1 MAFFNYPFHV
11 TKDTPA
17 IASEVQTNFDQLLA
31 WVLANLI
38 QKDGT
43 VAMTGPLVLAPGDPG
58 APGHA
63 ANKAYVDAQLPVG
76 MMTEFAGT
84 ALPAGW
90 LWCNGDTYT
99 NTSQQS
105 LAAAIGRTYT
115 AAAVPTGSFQV
126 PDMRKRSPVGYDAT
140 EVAVYGLGV
149 KGGQRNSELLSHQ
162 HANPAH
168 EHVIQEIG
176 HSASGWT
183 GGGGG
188 VDHLHGVGSL
198 GMQGAGQHGHNWGSG
213 TTFLYFAGAGAGGY
227 GVGGGSGWN
236 TATFS
241 HDGNH
246 AHTMVGQTGASDRAL
261 DHNHPIGVSVANHPA
276 FWTNTGTGNTTS
288 GLTGAGTTLV
298 DKNLPP
304 YTVVNYIIY
313 AGKS

>member
-140 EVAVYGLGV
+140 EAAKYGLGV
-149 KGGQRNSELLSHQ
+149 KGGQRDSELLSH
-162 HANPAH
+162 AH
-168 EHVIQEIG
+168 TTAVGTDSPDHT
-176 HSASGWT
+176 HSMSFMSQAMDRSI
-183 GGGGG
+183 
-188 VDHLHGVGSL
+188 DHLHS
-198 GMQGAGQHGHNWGSG
+198 GATAGEGGHSHTSNGGHGEYV
-213 TTFLYFAGAGAGGY
+213 FRDGAFNTGYHGPPVGY
-227 GVGGGSGWN
+227 GIPGGVALTWGPTVG
-236 TATFS
+236 
-241 HDGNH
+241 GNH
-246 AHTMVGQTGASDRAL
+246 AHSFTTGAADRSL
-261 DHNHPIGVSVANHPA
+261 DHLHHISGGTYGANARHAHTVTVNP
-276 FWTNTGTGNTTS
+276 N
-288 GLTGAGTTLV
+288 GAGTTLV

-304 YTVVNYIIY
+304 YIVVNYIIY

>member
-31 WVLANLI
+31 WVLANVI

-43 VAMTGPLVLAPGDPG
+43 IAMTGPLVLAPGDPG

-99 NTSQQS
+99 NTSQQK
-105 LAAAIGRTYT
+105 LAAAIGRSYT
-115 AAAVPTGSFQV
+115 AAAVPADSFQV

-149 KGGQRNSELLSHQ
+149 KGGQRNSELLSHGHTTAVGTDSPDHAHAIDFMSGASDRSLAHQ
-162 HANPAH
+162 HHMQHQHPGVGFNN
-168 EHVIQEIG
+168 Q
-176 HSASGWT
+176 T
-183 GGGGG
+183 GFFNRGVWNAGGYGGG
-188 VDHLHGVGSL
+188 VDGGAMGGAHTYPPTGNADRDWTGAEGAPDHLHRILGGTVG
-198 GMQGAGQHGHNWGSG
+198 ANARH
-213 TTFLYFAGAGAGGY
+213 
-227 GVGGGSGWN
+227 
-236 TATFS
+236 S
-241 HDGNH
+241 H
-246 AHTMVGQTGASDRAL
+246 
-261 DHNHPIGVSVANHPA
+261 SVTVNP
-276 FWTNTGTGNTTS
+276 N
-288 GLTGAGTTLV
+288 GAGTTLV

-304 YTVVNYIIY
+304 YIVVNYIIY